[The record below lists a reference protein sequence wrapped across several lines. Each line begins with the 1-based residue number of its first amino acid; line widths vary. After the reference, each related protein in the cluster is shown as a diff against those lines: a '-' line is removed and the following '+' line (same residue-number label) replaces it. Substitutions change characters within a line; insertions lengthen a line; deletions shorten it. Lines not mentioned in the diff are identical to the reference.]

1 MIKFEK
7 IDTNILLNIPMAK
20 DVLEQDSNVVF
31 AYLFGGLARGKV
43 TPLSDVDVAVYLESM
58 ENLPQYK
65 LDLFD
70 RLTDALGTCEVDLVV
85 LNKASISL
93 VGRILAGKQIIVDKE
108 PYRRHIYESVALREF
123 FDFRVKEDNLFS
135 SRYNLG
141 R

>member
-7 IDTNILLNIPMAK
+7 IDSEVLLNIPLAK
-20 DVLEQDSNVVF
+20 SVLERDANVVF

-43 TPLSDVDVAVYLESM
+43 TPLSDVDVAVYLNSVED
-58 ENLPQYK
+58 LPQYK

-70 RLTDALGTCEVDLVV
+70 RLTDALGTCEVDLVI
-85 LNKASISL
+85 LNKAPTSL
-93 VGRILAGKQIIVDKE
+93 VGRILASKQVIVDKE

-135 SRYNLG
+135 SRYSLG